1 MLIKSLKG
9 LVAVSVLGLLGMLAG
24 CSTPCG
30 ASGRLCA
37 PEQAN
42 TSALTGASGDAALP
56 ASAGAHPLAGQAPSA
71 GSATTRIGLLL
82 PLQSATLGTPAA
94 AIRDG
99 FMTGHER
106 DQAGFTVDVIPT
118 GDSPQEVLKAYT
130 AALRTHDI
138 IVGPLARAAVAVVAA
153 SGAVSK
159 PTVAL
164 NNAAASAARLPPDMV
179 AIGLSIEDEARQVA
193 AWAASDHPH
202 GKALVLTGDAAW
214 QGRIATAFHARW
226 KQLGRAAQTVALSF
240 PGGYLDP
247 AQLADLK
254 TRIATDP
261 PDLLFAALDAAQL
274 RQVRAVL
281 ASPVPCYGTSSV
293 NPGVGPGIDAPELN
307 GVRLVDLPWVIQPDH
322 PAVMVYPRPVADD
335 LPPDLDRLYA
345 LGVDAFRVAREIA
358 LQAGAEFTLDGVTGK
373 LKVGGSAFR
382 RTEAAAVYGDGAYQ
396 PVAPER

>member
-1 MLIKSLKG
+1 M
-9 LVAVSVLGLLGMLAG
+9 
-24 CSTPCG
+24 
-30 ASGRLCA
+30 
-37 PEQAN
+37 QAN
-42 TSALTGASGDAALP
+42 TSALAEASLEAALP
-56 ASAGAHPLAGQAPSA
+56 AGASAHPLAGQAPSA
-71 GSATTRIGLLL
+71 GSASTRIGLLL
-82 PLQSATLGTPAA
+82 PLQSATLGAPAA

-99 FMTGHER
+99 FMAGHER
-106 DQAGFTVDVIPT
+106 DQAGFTVDLIPT

-130 AALRTHDI
+130 SALRTHDI

-164 NNAAASAARLPPDMV
+164 NNAASAARLPPDMV

-202 GKALVLTGDAAW
+202 GTALVLAGGATW
-214 QGRIATAFHARW
+214 QGRIATAFQARW
-226 KQLGRAAQTVALSF
+226 KQLGRSAQTVALSF
-240 PGGYLDP
+240 PDGYLDP

-274 RQVRAVL
+274 RQVRAAL

-293 NPGVGPGIDAPELN
+293 NPGVGPGVDAPELN
-307 GVRLVDLPWVIQPDH
+307 GVLLVDLPWVIQPDH

-358 LQAGAEFTLDGVTGK
+358 LQPGALQAGEEFTLDGVTGK
-373 LKVGGSAFR
+373 LKLGAGAFR
-382 RTEAAAVYGDGAYQ
+382 RTEAAAVYSDGAYQ
-396 PVAPER
+396 PVTPGR